1 MDYYVKGCRV
11 ISRINRSGQ
20 VMQCKI
26 MHGVGR
32 SGKLQEGEAGEFE
45 GRDSAGADQA
55 LKRRTHQSDEAAQY
69 LCGRDGFRPAGSS
82 PSARER
88 PEAETPS

>member
-1 MDYYVKGCRV
+1 MFRLQVNQQDKSQFGH
-11 ISRINRSGQ
+11 
-20 VMQCKI
+20 VMQWKI

-32 SGKLQEGEAGEFE
+32 SGKPQEGEAGELE
-45 GRDSAGADQA
+45 RSDCAGADQA
-55 LKRRTHQSDEAAQY
+55 QKRRTHQSDEAAQD
-69 LCGRDGFRPAGSS
+69 LCGRVGVRPAGSS